1 MNVLTRTSIKTRI
14 SLLVLLPTLVA
25 LVFAVAQLAAGLN
38 QRQSMTQLAIA
49 IDYIQRLAPL
59 LSALEQEQKTTK
71 IFIYAD
77 TGESAALEQ
86 HRGAMQAAR
95 LGAEQSQ
102 QAWLDFIA
110 AQQSQLIPAILPLT
124 TMEQIRKKLSQLT
137 LVRKVADAR
146 QDHSDEYKSQYD
158 GNTIWT
164 GVDISRIRQELL
176 KSISQVLVATASD
189 PAVGRSANA
198 YYFLMQAASANN
210 ALHDHMD
217 EAMGRN
223 VDNYLFGQLM
233 QYRGLEESYRTLF
246 LEYADEPAR
255 QVYAQ
260 QLEQDQRLEKGINA
274 YWDVF
279 NLYQS
284 LNSHPLTLSG
294 GVDWA
299 SLSHSLRQGYGQLGD
314 ALLQQLVTQEQQ
326 KLAEANA
333 MVLRAILSLVA
344 LLLVISLVTWW
355 VLGSIT
361 RPLNRFV
368 ALFGQLAGSKDMR
381 LQLAVEGDNELASL
395 SRAFNQLMASFN
407 QTLLAA
413 RQQSREMT
421 QLAEQ
426 GNQNMVQAM
435 ALAANQLS
443 ATDSISVAIHEMTT
457 TIEEVSS
464 IAQNTSLAV
473 HNAHQVSLD
482 SSQNWQHSQRMMET
496 LIQELGSTGEVVRR
510 LNLEAE
516 QISGILN
523 VIQGIAEQTNL
534 LALNAAIEAARAGES
549 GRGFAVVA
557 DEVRSLA
564 GRTQEATKQIR
575 RQIESLVGG
584 ADAAASNM
592 DQLQEEGAKA
602 VAVVLETARSFDALR
617 GELDKIME
625 MATLIATATEEQTL
639 VSNDINQRIS
649 LVRDDSDS
657 LNQQA
662 TTTTRAMSR
671 IESCSASL
679 QEQIDVFQ
687 LQDMPLGGT
696 PRG

>member
-1 MNVLTRTSIKTRI
+1 MNLLTRTSIKTRI

-25 LVFAVAQLAAGLN
+25 LVFAVTQLVAGLN
-38 QRQSMTQLAIA
+38 QRQSMTQLAVA

-59 LSALEQEQKTTK
+59 LGALEQEQKTTK

-77 TGESAALEQ
+77 GADPTALER

-95 LGAEQSQ
+95 LTAEQSQ
-102 QAWLDFIA
+102 QQWLDFI
-110 AQQSQLIPAILPLT
+110 QGNQSQLTPDILPEAALA
-124 TMEQIRKKLSQLT
+124 QIHKKLSQLT

-146 QDHSDEYKSQYD
+146 QDHSDDYKSQYD

-176 KSISQVLVATASD
+176 KSISQVLAATASD

-255 QVYAQ
+255 QAYAS
-260 QLEQDQRLEKGINA
+260 QLQQDQRLEKGIAA

-284 LNSHPLTLSG
+284 LNSQPLHLGSG
-294 GVDWA
+294 ADWA
-299 SLSHSLRQGYGQLGD
+299 SLSRSLRQGYAQLGD
-314 ALLQQLVTQEQQ
+314 GLLQQLVSQEQQ
-326 KLAEANA
+326 KLAQANA
-333 MVLRAILSLVA
+333 QVVRA
-344 LLLVISLVTWW
+344 LLVLAGLLLLISLVTWW
-355 VLGSIT
+355 VLGSIS

-368 ALFGQLAGSKDMR
+368 ALFGQLAKSKDMR
-381 LQLAVEGDNELASL
+381 LQLAAEGDNELASL

-413 RQQSREMT
+413 RQQSLEMT

-426 GNQNMVQAM
+426 GSHNMTQAM
-435 ALAANQLS
+435 ELAANQLT

-482 SSQNWQHSQRMMET
+482 SSQNWQHSQRMMER

-516 QISGILN
+516 QIGGILN
-523 VIQGIAEQTNL
+523 VIQSIAEQTNL

-564 GRTQEATKQIR
+564 GRTQESTKQIR
-575 RQIESLVGG
+575 QQIESLIGG

-602 VAVVLETARSFDALR
+602 VAVVLETARTFDALR
-617 GELDKIME
+617 DELDKIME

-639 VSNDINQRIS
+639 VSNDINQRIAT
-649 LVRDDSDS
+649 VRDDSDA
-657 LNQQA
+657 LNRQA
-662 TTTTRAMSR
+662 RTTTQAMAQ
-671 IESCSASL
+671 IEACSACL
-679 QEQIDVFQ
+679 QEQIEAFQ
-687 LQDMPLGGT
+687 LQDMP
-696 PRG
+696 RR